1 MIENLRQL
9 NRKIVGAFL
18 VVLVFSTGVF
28 FWDLGVSAIA
38 NADEGVHALVTREIR
53 ERPDWLTMHI
63 RGETYFRKPPL
74 AFWIRAVSQT
84 VLGENEF
91 ATRLP
96 SALAG
101 VATTMLLALWAWQW
115 TRRWQTV
122 AAVGVIFPLLPST
135 FVHTFRTGE
144 TDGTLILLLTLTAY
158 ILWHSLRRPKLII
171 LAGLTTGLAL
181 MTKSVA
187 AGVVPIGF
195 LLTLAVYRRWPYS
208 WKQVLLATAAF
219 VIVTAPWH
227 VIEHVRHGSAFWNEY
242 LGEHVVE
249 RVEERLHV
257 TPKTH
262 GPWWYL
268 TAVERGM
275 YPWAW
280 LVVPAAMVEVLRRR
294 KEPAD
299 ETGTFLIMW
308 GFGTIVLFSLA
319 ATKLAWYVAPAFP
332 ALALLVAGFISRPWR
347 RMRTAIM
354 IATAVAVGGYAYI
367 TQNDFQAG
375 WSGWLS
381 LSFVPALIVPGGV
394 AIAVLAALALDR
406 RWSKMVTALV
416 LLHMLV
422 FSVVVFSR
430 NMRNR
435 YESPFRVMRNEIVS
449 RDPAAPV
456 YVYPIGYVTSP
467 LSAVYLAG
475 PNHARKVTPL
485 RENQEQLRQIVASEA
500 GVFVIVDHEHPMPE
514 DLKAQ
519 VELIRVEGDLEL
531 FTVLKK

>member
-1 MIENLRQL
+1 MTENLRQL

-18 VVLVFSTGVF
+18 VGLVFSTGVF

-74 AFWIRAVSQT
+74 AFWIRAVSQS
-84 VLGENEF
+84 VFGENEF

-101 VATTMLLALWAWQW
+101 VATTVLLALWAWQW

-144 TDGTLILLLTLTAY
+144 TDGTLIFLLTLTAY
-158 ILWHSLRRPKLII
+158 ILWHSLRRPKLLA

-195 LLTLAVYRRWPYS
+195 LLTLVVYRRWPYT
-208 WKQVLLATAAF
+208 WKQALLAAGVFF
-219 VIVTAPWH
+219 VIAAPWH

-280 LVVPAAMVEVLRRR
+280 LIIPAALIEVQRR
-294 KEPAD
+294 KERAD

-332 ALALLVAGFISRPWR
+332 ALSLLVAGFIARPWR
-347 RMRTAIM
+347 RMETSTA
-354 IATAVAVGGYAYI
+354 IATAAAAGGYAFV
-367 TQNDFQAG
+367 TQNEFQAG

-381 LSFVPALIVPGGV
+381 LSFVPALVVPGGV
-394 AIAVLAALALDR
+394 ALIVLAALARVR
-406 RWSKMVTALV
+406 RWSKVATAL
-416 LLHMLV
+416 
-422 FSVVVFSR
+422 
-430 NMRNR
+430 
-435 YESPFRVMRNEIVS
+435 I
-449 RDPAAPV
+449 
-456 YVYPIGYVTSP
+456 
-467 LSAVYLAG
+467 
-475 PNHARKVTPL
+475 
-485 RENQEQLRQIVASEA
+485 
-500 GVFVIVDHEHPMPE
+500 
-514 DLKAQ
+514 
-519 VELIRVEGDLEL
+519 
-531 FTVLKK
+531 